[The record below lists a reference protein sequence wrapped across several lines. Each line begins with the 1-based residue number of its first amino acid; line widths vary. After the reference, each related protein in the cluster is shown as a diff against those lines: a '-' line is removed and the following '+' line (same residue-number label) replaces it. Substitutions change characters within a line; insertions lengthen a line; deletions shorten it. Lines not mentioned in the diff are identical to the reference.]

1 MRSTFPLLLLLL
13 LLAEPLPAQ
22 QAPIAELLSIPFV
35 ESYQPDVAVSG
46 NVIVGVMSAGAA
58 AGIVDKAIIVRADGA
73 AEHTTLCLRAASRDG
88 IYTSKNLY
96 ALPAGV
102 EGVVVLP
109 YPSTRDDVVRKYA
122 DDEVAL
128 AATSGTCDAGSTDF
142 YPVTGSQE
150 QLASEVVV
158 YVNSFGATDVL
169 YEIDDEPI
177 ACQYIDEGRRTT
189 FDFICHLDGIPSGAA
204 TAVTIIRERFGR
216 EQPAVKFQ
224 LIGAAR

>member
-1 MRSTFPLLLLLL
+1 MRSLLPLLLLP
-13 LLAEPLPAQ
+13 LAQPLTAQ
-22 QAPIAELLSIPFV
+22 QAAIAELLSTPFG

-46 NVIVGVMSAGAA
+46 NVIVGVMTAGAA
-58 AGIVDKAIIVRADGA
+58 AGIVDNAIIVHADGA
-73 AEHTTLCLRAASRDG
+73 AEHATLCLRAASRDG

-109 YPSTRDDVVRKYA
+109 YPSTQEDVVRQYA
-122 DDEVAL
+122 DDEIAL
-128 AATSGTCDAGSTDF
+128 AATSGNCDEGTTEF
-142 YPVTGSQE
+142 YLVTGSQA
-150 QLASEVVV
+150 QAATEVVV

-169 YEIDDEPI
+169 YHIDDEPSS
-177 ACQYIDEGRRTT
+177 CQYIDEGRRTT
-189 FDFICHLDGIPSGAA
+189 YDFICHLDGIPSGAA

-216 EQPAVKFQ
+216 EQPAVTFQ